1 MSVLDPCLADTRH
14 PVVANALHSFQCFQP
29 ISNAPVLIMISF
41 HLHCNPG
48 KEVGQDLTATRW
60 LLKELSKCFPHL
72 RTQPSC
78 TLGAGRTGGLG
89 PQPGFHSGLG
99 PCWSFWVR
107 SFRNHRIPSHSSP
120 GIPQAAQ
127 FISDNQYP
135 TATSLPWDLSISS
148 FCFSLADWDP
158 KLREAFALSDMKRTQ
173 GWGDIRRP
181 NVWYWLCH
189 LTRFIDQPWFS
200 QLPYGNSV
208 HDKGVLKE

>member
-29 ISNAPVLIMISF
+29 IANAPVLIMISF

-60 LLKELSKCFPHL
+60 LPKELSKCFPHF

-99 PCWSFWVR
+99 PADYPGLGVSEITGYRV
-107 SFRNHRIPSHSSP
+107 IPLLEFPRLLSLYLITSTQQPPHSP
-120 GIPQAAQ
+120 GIYLCQA
-127 FISDNQYP
+127 SV
-135 TATSLPWDLSISS
+135 SL
-148 FCFSLADWDP
+148 
-158 KLREAFALSDMKRTQ
+158 
-173 GWGDIRRP
+173 
-181 NVWYWLCH
+181 
-189 LTRFIDQPWFS
+189 
-200 QLPYGNSV
+200 
-208 HDKGVLKE
+208 